1 MMMSNTNYVDAVRD
15 LAAGKK
21 PTKAYAGMPKEDRE
35 KLKEEK
41 KAEKAAAKVE
51 GGYNIFTGPIKDNK
65 GNVVVKAG
73 EALNDGTL
81 WSDIFFYAE
90 GIQGEM
96 PG

>member
-1 MMMSNTNYVDAVRD
+1 MADDYLVLTAFENMPADVK
-15 LAAGKK
+15 AA
-21 PTKAYAGMPKEDRE
+21 
-35 KLKEEK
+35 
-41 KAEKAAAKVE
+41 AEKAAAKVE

-73 EALNDGTL
+73 ESLNDGTL